1 MKLESEFEVF
11 DDVYILK
18 DSDIIKTNVRLVVFP
33 NADRFDVHPDS
44 SLIQYGCCT
53 KEKQDMLDGMQES
66 KSWYDFRFASQMGKT
81 KRELLEKLL
90 KQIE

>member
-33 NADRFDVHPDS
+33 NASRFDTNPGS
-44 SLIQYGCCT
+44 STIQYGCCT
-53 KEKQDMLDGMQES
+53 KDMVCDGMQES
-66 KSWYDFRFASQMGKT
+66 ESWYDFRFASQMGKT
-81 KRELLEKLL
+81 KKELLEKLL

>member
-18 DSDIIKTNVRLVVFP
+18 GSDIIKTNVRYIEFP
-33 NADRFDVHPDS
+33 DASRLNTNPGS
-44 SLIQYGCCT
+44 STIQYGCYP
-53 KEKQDMLDGMQES
+53 KDRLGGMQES

-81 KRELLEKLL
+81 KKELLEKLF

>member
-18 DSDIIKTNVRLVVFP
+18 DSNIIKTNVRYIKFP
-33 NADRFDVHPDS
+33 DADRLNKHPGS
-44 SLIQYGCCT
+44 SVIQYGCCT
-53 KEKQDMLDGMQES
+53 KEKLDMLSGIQES

-81 KRELLEKLL
+81 KKELLEKLF